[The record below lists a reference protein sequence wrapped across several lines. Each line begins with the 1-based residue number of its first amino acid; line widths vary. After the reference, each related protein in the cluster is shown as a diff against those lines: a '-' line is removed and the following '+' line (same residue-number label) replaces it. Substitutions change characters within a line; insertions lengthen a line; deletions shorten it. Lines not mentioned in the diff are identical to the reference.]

1 MEYKKVKL
9 RDVCTVKQGLQ
20 IPISKRFKEKAPN
33 RYFYITIQFLK
44 GNTEEYYIE
53 GPKESVLCTK
63 EDILVVRTGNTGI
76 VLTDVEGCFH
86 NNFFKVIPNE
96 KIYRKYLYYAL
107 NNEYMYKKMLNAA
120 SGTTIPDLKH
130 SDFYDLEIFLPEIN
144 KQYKIVNILENMDKK
159 IKLNNKINDNLYE
172 IQKCYFQK
180 LFRDNSNY
188 EIIKLD
194 KLCNISAGGDAPK
207 EKSNLKS
214 DKYNIP
220 IISNGI
226 DNDGI
231 YGYTNKA
238 KITTKSI
245 TISARG
251 TIGFKVLRNY
261 EYYPIVRLISLFPKT
276 DRISSEYLFCIL
288 DETTINGTGTTQQQL
303 TVPMVKDIEIKVFD
317 RKLIDKFTTFSIKI
331 NDKIEQNK
339 KENQILEQLRDTLLP
354 RLMNGEINLDKI
366 KV

>member
-9 RDVCTVKQGLQ
+9 RDVCTVNQGLQ
-20 IPISKRFKEKAPN
+20 IPISKRFKEKASN

-53 GPKESVLCTK
+53 NPKKSVLCTK
-63 EDILVVRTGNTGI
+63 NDILVVRTGSTGV

-86 NNFFKVIPNE
+86 NNFFKVVPNE

-107 NNEYMYKKMLNAA
+107 NNENMYKKMLNVA

-130 SDFYDLEIFLPEIN
+130 SAFYDLEISLPKIN
-144 KQYKIVNILENMDKK
+144 EQYKIVKILENIDKK
-159 IKLNNKINDNLYE
+159 IKFNNQINDNLNE

-180 LFRDNSNY
+180 LFKDNNNY

-194 KLCNISAGGDAPK
+194 ELCNISAGGDVPK
-207 EKSNLKS
+207 EKSNVKS
-214 DKYNIP
+214 DIYNIP

-226 DNDGI
+226 DNDGV

-238 KITTKSI
+238 KITTKSV

-261 EYYPIVRLISLFPKT
+261 DYYPIVRLISLFPKT
-276 DRISSEYLFCIL
+276 DRISSEYLFYIL
-288 DETTINGTGTTQQQL
+288 DEATINGTGTTQQQL
-303 TVPMVKDIEIKVFD
+303 TVPMVKDLKIKVFD
-317 RKLIDKFTTFSIKI
+317 RELIDKFTTFPIKI
-331 NDKIEQNK
+331 NNKVKENK
-339 KENQILEQLRDTLLP
+339 KENQVLKQLQDILLP
-354 RLMNGEINLDKI
+354 KLMNGEIDIENI
-366 KV
+366 EI